1 MTECCSLPLSLSPL
15 GRCLTASH
23 TWNEK
28 KREGK
33 KNIATAAGAEQRK
46 YTAHVG
52 IFIAQAAVAVAV
64 GALDERES

>member
-1 MTECCSLPLSLSPL
+1 MTECCSLPLPLSPL

-28 KREGK
+28 KKKEREGK
-33 KNIATAAGAEQRK
+33 KIATAAAAEQRK

-52 IFIAQAAVAVAV
+52 IFIAQAAGVVVAVAV
-64 GALDERES
+64 